1 MKKHEDISNIFNIK
15 IKDIMAKDVIYTHP
29 DTGVVK
35 AFETLLKYK
44 ISCLPVVDKDKKVI
58 GIITTT
64 DIGYNLILDEY
75 TLDTKVSDVMT
86 KDVITITSNKSI
98 IEAIRRMD
106 EYGHKG
112 EIINQLPVVDENNK
126 LIGVVSDGDIIRA
139 LSKFLKK

>member
-1 MKKHEDISNIFNIK
+1 M
-15 IKDIMAKDVIYTHP
+15 IKDIVYTYP
-29 DTGVVK
+29 DEGVVK

-44 ISCLPVVDKDKKVI
+44 ISCLPVVDGDKKVI

-75 TLDTKVSDVMT
+75 TLDTRVSDVMT
-86 KDVITITSNKSI
+86 RDVISITPNESI
-98 IEAIRRMD
+98 MDAIKKMD

-112 EIINQLPVVDENNK
+112 EIINQLPVVDENNR
-126 LIGVVSDGDIIRA
+126 LVGVISDGDIIRA

>member
-1 MKKHEDISNIFNIK
+1 MKDYLVNIK
-15 IKDIMAKDVIYTHP
+15 INDIMAKDVIYTLP

-44 ISCLPVVDKDKKVI
+44 ISCLPVVDGDKKVI

-75 TLDTKVSDVMT
+75 TLDTRVSDVMT
-86 KDVITITSNKSI
+86 RDVISITPNESI
-98 IEAIRRMD
+98 MDAIKKMD

-112 EIINQLPVVDENNK
+112 EIINQLPVVDENNR
-126 LIGVVSDGDIIRA
+126 LVGVISDGDIIRA

>member
-1 MKKHEDISNIFNIK
+1 MKDYLVNIK
-15 IKDIMAKDVIYTHP
+15 INDIMAKDVIYTHP

-44 ISCLPVVDKDKKVI
+44 ISCLPVVDGDKKLI

-64 DIGYNLILDEY
+64 DIGYNLILDKY

-86 KDVITITSNKSI
+86 KDVISITPDKSI
-98 IEAIRRMD
+98 IDAIKKMD

-112 EIINQLPVVDENNK
+112 EIINQLPVVDENNR
-126 LIGVVSDGDIIRA
+126 LVGVISDGDIIRA

>member
-1 MKKHEDISNIFNIK
+1 
-15 IKDIMAKDVIYTHP
+15 MAKDVIYTHP

-44 ISCLPVVDKDKKVI
+44 ISCLPVVDGDKKVI

-75 TLDTKVSDVMT
+75 TLDTRVSDVMT
-86 KDVITITSNKSI
+86 RDVISITPNESI
-98 IEAIRRMD
+98 MDAIKKMD

-112 EIINQLPVVDENNK
+112 EIINQLPVVDENNR
-126 LIGVVSDGDIIRA
+126 LVGVISDGDIIRA